1 MAVSR
6 RSARP
11 RFTLLVLILASL
23 TLITLDLRGAAP
35 IPRLRGKARDLF
47 SPIQSA
53 VSSATRP
60 VTDFFHGAFQ
70 YRQLENDNARLR
82 AQLAQGRSQQIQD
95 QYLLQTNKDLTDLL
109 KLDFV
114 GDIPTVAARV
124 IAGSES
130 NFQLTIVIDRGS
142 GAGILKGMP
151 VVAGQGLVGR
161 VIEVSGKQSTILL
174 LTDPSASVGVQFAP
188 STAVGVASGQGQ
200 GKPLTVTLVDPSASV
215 PVGTVAV
222 TSGLEGSP
230 YPRGVP
236 VGEVA
241 SALSEVGVQSHVVT
255 LRPVVDL
262 SQLSYVDVLIWTA
275 QSAPVPP
282 PSAPAGRATNPA
294 TTLPPVVSSPAA
306 PGGQGSGVSGP

>member
-188 STAVGVASGQGQ
+188 STAVGVASGEGQ

-275 QSAPVPP
+275 QSAPVP
-282 PSAPAGRATNPA
+282 APAPAPTSGVTNPA
-294 TTLPPVVSSPAA
+294 TTVPPVVSSPAS
-306 PGGQGSGVSGP
+306 PGGGVSGP